1 MGKATYLA
9 DLYQKSVEILTQNRT
24 EWMGLLSSVSKY
36 YKLSFDKNVLIYV
49 QRPDAGLLAT
59 KMGWEKQ
66 TGRYLKAGCKGIG
79 VVDMDNPK
87 ATLTYYFDLADTRGS
102 YDGFRAAMNAVL
114 ELERQYQP
122 EIMHRFHIQFRTDT
136 TSIENCLCQLVQMQ
150 GKAYMAKYNPTVSL
164 CGICNDKPYD
174 DQKTEKLNNN
184 VMKLNEHN
192 GVILACKQHPL
203 LGYVLSTYKQDTQ
216 NNNRPI
222 QRQYFYNKEEAFE
235 SFAVRSGL
243 VDEKKLFTE
252 SELKILYDGLIKV
265 STQDESLSQDQ
276 LEEVGKLV
284 NRMEELLPEL
294 HKEEKRFDMSKL
306 LDAISFGN
314 MGNGMER

>member
-216 NNNRPI
+216 NYNRPI

>member
-1 MGKATYLA
+1 MKSKVEFYKAFFEELEKKGFGVDKPSSPDYVVDILFKGKTVAFYT
-9 DLYQKSVEILTQNRT
+9 
-24 EWMGLLSSVSKY
+24 
-36 YKLSFDKNVLIYV
+36 KNDMIEKN
-49 QRPDAGLLAT
+49 PFEDIP
-59 KMGWEKQ
+59 EKQ
-66 TGRYLKAGCKGIG
+66 MERLWSIAKA
-79 VVDMDNPK
+79 
-87 ATLTYYFDLADTRGS
+87 
-102 YDGFRAAMNAVL
+102 
-114 ELERQYQP
+114 
-122 EIMHRFHIQFRTDT
+122 
-136 TSIENCLCQLVQMQ
+136 
-150 GKAYMAKYNPTVSL
+150 TVSL

-174 DQKTEKLNNN
+174 DQKTEKL
-184 VMKLNEHN
+184 
-192 GVILACKQHPL
+192 
-203 LGYVLSTYKQDTQ
+203 

>member
-1 MGKATYLA
+1 MKSKVEFYKAFFEELEKKGFGVDKPSSPDYVVDILFKGKTVAFYT
-9 DLYQKSVEILTQNRT
+9 
-24 EWMGLLSSVSKY
+24 
-36 YKLSFDKNVLIYV
+36 KNDMIEKN
-49 QRPDAGLLAT
+49 PFEDIP
-59 KMGWEKQ
+59 EKQ
-66 TGRYLKAGCKGIG
+66 MERLWSIAKA
-79 VVDMDNPK
+79 
-87 ATLTYYFDLADTRGS
+87 
-102 YDGFRAAMNAVL
+102 
-114 ELERQYQP
+114 
-122 EIMHRFHIQFRTDT
+122 
-136 TSIENCLCQLVQMQ
+136 
-150 GKAYMAKYNPTVSL
+150 TVSL

-184 VMKLNEHN
+184 VMKFNEHN

>member
-1 MGKATYLA
+1 
-9 DLYQKSVEILTQNRT
+9 
-24 EWMGLLSSVSKY
+24 
-36 YKLSFDKNVLIYV
+36 
-49 QRPDAGLLAT
+49 
-59 KMGWEKQ
+59 
-66 TGRYLKAGCKGIG
+66 
-79 VVDMDNPK
+79 
-87 ATLTYYFDLADTRGS
+87 
-102 YDGFRAAMNAVL
+102 
-114 ELERQYQP
+114 
-122 EIMHRFHIQFRTDT
+122 
-136 TSIENCLCQLVQMQ
+136 
-150 GKAYMAKYNPTVSL
+150 MAKNTQKRSINFSTETLESL
-164 CGICNDKPYD
+164 DK
-174 DQKTEKLNNN
+174 
-184 VMKLNEHN
+184 
-192 GVILACKQHPL
+192 LAAKKHTTASEL
-203 LGYVLSTYKQDTQ
+203 VGYVLSTYKQDTQ

>member
-1 MGKATYLA
+1 M
-9 DLYQKSVEILTQNRT
+9 
-24 EWMGLLSSVSKY
+24 
-36 YKLSFDKNVLIYV
+36 
-49 QRPDAGLLAT
+49 QRLRSA
-59 KMGWEKQ
+59 
-66 TGRYLKAGCKGIG
+66 
-79 VVDMDNPK
+79 
-87 ATLTYYFDLADTRGS
+87 
-102 YDGFRAAMNAVL
+102 
-114 ELERQYQP
+114 
-122 EIMHRFHIQFRTDT
+122 
-136 TSIENCLCQLVQMQ
+136 
-150 GKAYMAKYNPTVSL
+150 
-164 CGICNDKPYD
+164 YD